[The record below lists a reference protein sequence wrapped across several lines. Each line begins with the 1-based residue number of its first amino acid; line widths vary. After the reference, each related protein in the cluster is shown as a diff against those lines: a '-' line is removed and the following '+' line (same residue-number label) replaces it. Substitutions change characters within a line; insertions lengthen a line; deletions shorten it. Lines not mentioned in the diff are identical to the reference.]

1 MKNMLVLYHLPF
13 VKTANTI
20 NEHVSAFE
28 RYSRR
33 YNVVL
38 LNTECGFPQKMKE
51 LDFDVIVLH
60 YSLFGLGHTYMLNR
74 KFLEYLEGSRAY
86 KVAFFQDEYHYCK
99 KRFDF
104 LNRYAIDSVFT
115 LLDERY
121 FDETYYRYTDVKQVH
136 TTYTGYVDDGL
147 IELAEKYHLPLSERN
162 IDISYRARE
171 LPYYMGREA
180 QEKTEIA
187 KKTIERLKN
196 TRYRYDIAY
205 DESSRLYGEDWFR
218 FLADSRAV
226 LGVEAGVSIFD
237 LDGEA
242 QKTYEEALR
251 KNPDLGR
258 EEIFKIL
265 EPWEGRIHY
274 RTISPRIFEAAAF
287 RVCQIL
293 YEGDY
298 QGVLQPMVHYIPL
311 KKDFSNMDQVLSL
324 LDDHDFVEKM
334 TERAY
339 RDLIESG
346 KYSYRSFIKYFEDTL
361 PETNST
367 ESAAIDEIIEMI
379 EKDALLRTAKA
390 RILSVRYMNFP
401 GKKYIPG
408 NIKNRIKKMLGV
420 G

>member
-1 MKNMLVLYHLPF
+1 M
-13 VKTANTI
+13 
-20 NEHVSAFE
+20 
-28 RYSRR
+28 
-33 YNVVL
+33 
-38 LNTECGFPQKMKE
+38 
-51 LDFDVIVLH
+51 
-60 YSLFGLGHTYMLNR
+60 
-74 KFLEYLEGSRAY
+74 
-86 KVAFFQDEYHYCK
+86 
-99 KRFDF
+99 
-104 LNRYAIDSVFT
+104 
-115 LLDERY
+115 
-121 FDETYYRYTDVKQVH
+121 
-136 TTYTGYVDDGL
+136 
-147 IELAEKYHLPLSERN
+147 
-162 IDISYRARE
+162 
-171 LPYYMGREA
+171 
-180 QEKTEIA
+180 
-187 KKTIERLKN
+187 
-196 TRYRYDIAY
+196 
-205 DESSRLYGEDWFR
+205 
-218 FLADSRAV
+218 
-226 LGVEAGVSIFD
+226 SIFD

-242 QKTYEEALR
+242 QRTYEEALR

-258 EEIFKIL
+258 DEIFKIL

-390 RILSVRYMNFP
+390 KILSVRYMNFP